1 MGNMDLMEQKPY
13 DEKTER
19 RMKNFYLSLNE
30 KDRRHYAAIEADK
43 LGHGG
48 VNYIAELFNC
58 SRQTIHSG
66 LKELEK
72 K

>member
-1 MGNMDLMEQKPY
+1 MDNMDLMEQKPY

-19 RMKNFYLSLNE
+19 RMKNFYVSLNE

-48 VNYIAELFNC
+48 VSYIAELFNC

>member
-1 MGNMDLMEQKPY
+1 MDNMDLMEQKPY

-48 VNYIAELFNC
+48 VSYIAELFNC